1 MAQLTWIAVLLGVGV
16 VLLAWAIAGYNA
28 FVRLRNRNQNAFAQ
42 IDVQL
47 KRRFELI
54 PNLVEAAKAYLG
66 HERDTLTDVIRA
78 RAAAVSANERV
89 AAHPGGA
96 EELKALAVEDAT
108 LTGALRRLLA
118 VVESYPNL
126 KADQTI
132 ASLSEEL
139 TATENKVSFARQA
152 YNDAVLT
159 YNTKVQQFPDNIL
172 ASIFRFGAAPP
183 FATEAADERKAVRV
197 SFG

>member
-1 MAQLTWIAVLLGVGV
+1 
-16 VLLAWAIAGYNA
+16 
-28 FVRLRNRNQNAFAQ
+28 
-42 IDVQL
+42 
-47 KRRFELI
+47 
-54 PNLVEAAKAYLG
+54 
-66 HERDTLTDVIRA
+66 
-78 RAAAVSANERV
+78 
-89 AAHPGGA
+89 
-96 EELKALAVEDAT
+96 

-126 KADQTI
+126 KADQTV
-132 ASLSEEL
+132 ASLTEEL

-172 ASIFRFGAAPP
+172 ASIFRFDAAPS
-183 FATEAADERKAVRV
+183 FATESAEERKAVRV

>member
-1 MAQLTWIAVLLGVGV
+1 MATLTWLAVLLVVGIALV
-16 VLLAWAIAGYNA
+16 GWAIGGYNA
-28 FVRLRNRNQNAFAQ
+28 FVRLRNRFQNAFAQ

-54 PNLVEAAKAYLG
+54 PNLVEAARADLT
-66 HERDTLTDVIRA
+66 HERETLTAVIAA
-78 RAAAVSANERV
+78 RAAAVSASERL
-89 AAHPGGA
+89 AANPGGSA
-96 EELKALAVEDAT
+96 EMKALAAEDAT

-118 VVESYPNL
+118 VVEAYPNL

-132 ASLSEEL
+132 ASVSEEL

-159 YNTKVQQFPDNIL
+159 YNTRIQQVPDNIL
-172 ASIFRFGAAPP
+172 ASIFRFDAASS
-183 FATEAADERKAVRV
+183 FATESPDERKPVRV